1 MFQLKFAWGKTTWVS
16 AVLLVLLFPVA
27 LTLPK
32 EYSFENH
39 LIENLQVVVLL
50 GGFAMTLRFVRQMH
64 RYVHIRNFWCTALP
78 IWLIMALR
86 ELSWGRAFYPVGM
99 TEDGPVFIS
108 LRELWYGPAVHPA
121 LGVVIVV
128 LLFFAWK
135 NLRVLG
141 GRTAVCLSV
150 VDMLL
155 FVVMALSSQMV
166 FEKGVIEALR
176 PYSQMLEECAELIG
190 YWCLVSAAHVAMG
203 YHARA
208 AHLLDA
214 PRRRFYGR

>member
-1 MFQLKFAWGKTTWVS
+1 MFRLKFEWGKSTWVS
-16 AVLLVLLFPVA
+16 VLLLVLLFPVA
-27 LTLPK
+27 LTLPE

-50 GGFAMTLRFVRQMH
+50 GGFVMTLRFVGEMRD
-64 RYVHIRNFWCTALP
+64 YVHIRNFWLTALP

-108 LRELWYGPAVHPA
+108 LQDLWYGPAVHPT

-135 NLRVLG
+135 HLRALG

-150 VDMLL
+150 VDMAL
-155 FVVMALSSQMV
+155 FVALSLASQMV
-166 FEKGVIEALR
+166 FEKGVISALK
-176 PYSQMLEECAELIG
+176 PYSQMLEECAELIS
-190 YWCLVSAAHVAMG
+190 YWCLVSAAHIAMR

-208 AHLLDA
+208 AHRLDA
-214 PRRRFYGR
+214 PRRWGR

>member
-1 MFQLKFAWGKTTWVS
+1 MFRLKFEWGKSTWVS
-16 AVLLVLLFPVA
+16 VLLLILLFPVA

-32 EYSFENH
+32 AYSFENH

-50 GGFAMTLRFVRQMH
+50 GGFLMTLGFVRKMRDH
-64 RYVHIRNFWCTALP
+64 AHIRNFWRTALP

-108 LRELWYGPAVHPA
+108 LQELWYGPAVHPA
-121 LGVVIVV
+121 LGVIIVV

-135 NLRVLG
+135 NLRKMG
-141 GRTAVCLSV
+141 GRTAICLSV
-150 VDMLL
+150 FDMGL

-166 FEKGVIEALR
+166 FEKGVISALK
-176 PYSQMLEECAELIG
+176 PYSQMLEECAELIS
-190 YWCLVSAAHVAMG
+190 YWCLVSAARIAMR

-208 AHLLDA
+208 ADRLDA
-214 PRRRFYGR
+214 PRRWGR

>member
-1 MFQLKFAWGKTTWVS
+1 MFQLKFEWGKSTWFS
-16 AVLLVLLFPVA
+16 VLLLILLFPVA

-50 GGFAMTLRFVRQMH
+50 GGFTMTLGFVRQIAGH
-64 RYVHIRNFWCTALP
+64 RHIRNFWLTALP

-108 LRELWYGPAVHPA
+108 MRELWYGPAVHPT
-121 LGVVIVV
+121 LGVIILV
-128 LLFFAWK
+128 LLFFACR
-135 NLRVLG
+135 NLRKMG
-141 GRTAVCLSV
+141 GRTAICLSV
-150 VDMLL
+150 FDMVL
-155 FVVMALSSQMV
+155 FVIMAVSSQMI
-166 FEKGVIEALR
+166 FEKGAIEALR
-176 PYSQMLEECAELIG
+176 PYSQMLEECAELIS
-190 YWCLVSAAHVAMG
+190 YWCLVSAARVAMR

-208 AHLLDA
+208 ANQLDA
-214 PRRRFYGR
+214 PRRWGR